1 MRRGRLLVRLAAL
14 ALALPLAACS
24 DADSDYCEA
33 VKERQEELTE
43 VLAQGGPT
51 ALLEALPI
59 FQDLAAEASVDIR
72 DEWDTVI
79 DALEGLNDALED
91 AGVDPEAYDA
101 EKPPPGLSTEERD
114 RIEAAA
120 RDVADPKTVAALSG
134 VDQQARDVC
143 KTPLSL

>member
-1 MRRGRLLVRLAAL
+1 MGRVLAL
-14 ALALPLAACS
+14 ALALLAAVACGETE
-24 DADSDYCEA
+24 SDYCEA
-33 VKERQEELTE
+33 VEEHQTELTE

-59 FQDLAAEASVDIR
+59 FEDLAAQAPVDIR
-72 DEWDTVI
+72 DEWDTVV
-79 DALEGLNDALED
+79 DALRALED
-91 AGVDPEAYDA
+91 ALEAAGVDPATYDS
-101 EKPPPGLSTEERD
+101 ENPPPGLSATDRD

-120 RDVADPKTVAALSG
+120 SNVADPKTAAALTG